1 MLVLGIETSTKHA
14 SVAIVTQTEVVAS
27 YELGRGRSQDEVLVP
42 AAQRLL
48 DDGRLDWSQLG
59 GVAVGLG
66 PGLFTGLRVG
76 VATAKTLAHALGISI
91 AGLSS
96 LDVLA
101 YGVRYTRRSIC
112 ACIDA
117 RRSEVFWA
125 FYHPVHG
132 GVQRATEFRCA
143 PASHCV
149 NEIEARGEPA
159 LLVGNGPYIY
169 WNEFERLGANL
180 EIAGVSDST
189 PTAVPLAELAVSRL
203 VREDSDR
210 LEDIRPLYIRKSD
223 AELTW
228 EKLGRA

>member
-1 MLVLGIETSTKHA
+1 MLVLGIETSTTQA

-27 YELGRGRSQDEVLVP
+27 YELGRGKSQDQVLIP

-48 DDGRLDWSQLG
+48 SDGGLEWSQLG

-76 VATAKTLAHALGISI
+76 VATAKALAHALSVSI
-91 AGLSS
+91 AGLAS

-117 RRSEVFWA
+117 RRKEVFWA
-125 FYHPVHG
+125 FYHPVPG

-149 NEIEARGEPA
+149 NEIEARGEPV
-159 LLVGNGPYIY
+159 LVVGNGPYIY
-169 WNEFERLGANL
+169 LREFENLGADL

-210 LEDIRPLYIRKSD
+210 LNDVRPLYIRKTD

-228 EKLGRA
+228 ERLGRT

>member
-1 MLVLGIETSTKHA
+1 VI
-14 SVAIVTQTEVVAS
+14 
-27 YELGRGRSQDEVLVP
+27 VP

-48 DDGRLDWSQLG
+48 SDGGLDWSQLG

-76 VATAKTLAHALGISI
+76 VATGKALAHALGISI

-101 YGVRYTRRSIC
+101 YGVRYTRRAIC

-117 RRSEVFWA
+117 RRNEVFWA
-125 FYHPVHG
+125 FYHPVPG

-159 LLVGNGPYIY
+159 LVVGNGPYIY
-169 WNEFERLGANL
+169 WSEFETLGANF

-210 LEDIRPLYIRKSD
+210 LEDVRPLYIRKSD

-228 EKLGRA
+228 DRLGRT

>member
-1 MLVLGIETSTKHA
+1 MLVLGIETSTTHA

-27 YELGRGRSQDEVLVP
+27 YELGRGKSQDQVLVP
-42 AAQRLL
+42 AVQRMLE
-48 DDGRLDWSQLG
+48 DGGLDWQQIG
-59 GVAVGLG
+59 GIAVGLG

-76 VATAKTLAHALGISI
+76 VATAKALAHALNISI
-91 AGLSS
+91 AGLAS

-117 RRSEVFWA
+117 RRKEIFWA
-125 FYHPVHG
+125 FYRPVPG

-143 PASHCV
+143 PPSHCV
-149 NEIEARGEPA
+149 NEIEARGDPV
-159 LLVGNGPYIY
+159 LVVGNGPYIY
-169 WNEFERLGANL
+169 TREFENLGADL

-189 PTAVPLAELAVSRL
+189 PTAVPLAELAVGRL
-203 VREDSDR
+203 VREESDK
-210 LEDIRPLYIRKSD
+210 LMDVRPLYIRKSD

-228 EKLGRA
+228 DRLGRT